1 MGTDTR
7 ITVDGVEVDP
17 AGDIAQAVAE
27 AQRERPPAVRH
38 LLIEDGTPT
47 GEVMWDG
54 VTPYDPGEGVT
65 LTPTA
70 EWQGEAWTGPPETED
85 NRVRRTRGE
94 RLDALIDHLIEDRQA
109 FDGFTAA
116 QRQAAQKRALRALI
130 LLIREVRADTR
141 DDEG

>member
-1 MGTDTR
+1 MGTDER
-7 ITVDGVEVDP
+7 ITVNGVEVDP
-17 AGDIAQAVAE
+17 GMDLAQAVEEVA
-27 AQRERPPAVRH
+27 RVRPPAARF

-47 GEVMWDG
+47 GEILWDG
-54 VTPYDPGEGVT
+54 ETPYDPGPGVT
-65 LTPTA
+65 IVPTA
-70 EWQGEAWTGPPETED
+70 EWQGDPYTGPPETED